1 MDCTITKVVTL
12 LKYYHSH
19 KAKTRKTRRNFCM
32 DLGKNIKQM
41 RVKKGLTWTIV
52 NKVDKKKVKFTE
64 NIFLPD

>member
-1 MDCTITKVVTL
+1 
-12 LKYYHSH
+12 
-19 KAKTRKTRRNFCM
+19 M